1 MSITDELREW
11 GNRWEDVVADEIAAI
26 ADRIDEQHEEAIKE
40 LSADF
45 EGQLYCESFV
55 NWAVMD
61 KFAVKQRDLEARV
74 STIERKL
81 NHRGER

>member
-81 NHRGER
+81 NHRGS